1 MHKATCWPDASLDS
15 GSIPRSARLR
25 ALTFIGPWLIAV
37 ALVLVTGACRA
48 SPPFSFQNVTA
59 TSLDTIAN
67 SNYRFDAMWTDF
79 NGDGCYDAWIFDHE
93 NPATSRLWVNRCDG
107 SDHFELASNSQVHY
121 YIADPELPRGSGW
134 VTLVDFNGD
143 GRQDFWTWDY
153 TTLAARY
160 VNGTPAGAH
169 TPLFTDK
176 QAACNEHCIVADIN
190 GDDRLDIVHEN
201 RAIEDALSGSS
212 IAPAAGQAGYRNAA
226 DLNGDGWV
234 DLLQPAAGG
243 YWKNNAG
250 NLSWVSVPGLV
261 GTTNLMAMTDLDN
274 DGDTDILTMSEPK
287 NGVDGMHVY
296 RNNGNGSFTD
306 VTAASGLAGM
316 HGTAWWTGYGNLL
329 TADLDNDGLQDVL
342 VAGASYAPQVTVIHN
357 LGNMHFAITS
367 VDLGPATAGSESA
380 KSRASVADFDNDG
393 RLDVLKTQTG
403 TNAGI
408 WRNTTNTGSNRWMK
422 VRVRGEGLN
431 SDGLGADVRWY
442 KPGTTTLLAHLQ
454 VQASNQHPQTWL
466 ATGVGPNSTADLVI
480 TWPHGGPSHRYTDL
494 DTNQEVIAYPNGCLL
509 ENWQPGNEWPLDP
522 PGGCTQPQ
530 DTGPPPSP
538 PPPDPGPD
546 TGGGC
551 GNSTQTVARDLPG
564 DRSGSRAERA
574 REAAVRAGKIPQA
587 PPAGDCIG
595 G

>member
-1 MHKATCWPDASLDS
+1 MMTPRLMLALATVLLCSGAGAATTDKVFSSGFDTSSPPVVPAGAMTFSNVTTQSLDQIQ
-15 GSIPRSARLR
+15 GSS
-25 ALTFIGPWLIAV
+25 
-37 ALVLVTGACRA
+37 
-48 SPPFSFQNVTA
+48 
-59 TSLDTIAN
+59 
-67 SNYRFDAMWTDF
+67 YRFDAMWTDF

-93 NPATSRLWVNRCDG
+93 SPGTSRLWINRCDG
-107 SDHFELASNSQVHY
+107 SNTFTLEDNAAVNYFIPNP
-121 YIADPELPRGSGW
+121 DMPRGSGW

-153 TTLAARY
+153 TNLAARY
-160 VNGTPAGAH
+160 VNGTASVTSSAPFFAG
-169 TPLFTDK
+169 K
-176 QAACNEHCIVADIN
+176 EAACNEHCIVADIN

-316 HGTAWWTGYGNLL
+316 HGTEWWTGYGNLL

-480 TWPHGGPSHRYTDL
+480 TWPHGGPQKRYNNIN
-494 DTNQEVIAYPNGCLL
+494 TNQEVIAFPGGCLL
-509 ENWQPGNEWPLDP
+509 QNWHPGNGWPLDP
-522 PGGCTQPQ
+522 PAGCH
-530 DTGPPPSP
+530 
-538 PPPDPGPD
+538 
-546 TGGGC
+546 
-551 GNSTQTVARDLPG
+551 
-564 DRSGSRAERA
+564 
-574 REAAVRAGKIPQA
+574 
-587 PPAGDCIG
+587 
-595 G
+595 